1 MGDFTFDKI
10 AEETNLV
17 NKYSEIFKSGKKESV
32 DKFKDY
38 FDSYNKIIILA
49 TFSMIEVI

>member
-38 FDSYNKIIILA
+38 CINCKEYFRIK
-49 TFSMIEVI
+49 FK